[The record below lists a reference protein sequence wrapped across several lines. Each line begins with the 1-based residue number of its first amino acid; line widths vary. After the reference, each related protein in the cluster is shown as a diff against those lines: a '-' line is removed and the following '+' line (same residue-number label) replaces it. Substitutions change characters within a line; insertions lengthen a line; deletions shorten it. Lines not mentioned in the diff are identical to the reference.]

1 MLYSLRRRSY
11 LTSVRNICEAV
22 LKSLFWTPNR
32 LKKLLK
38 VCFEISF
45 HPDW

>member
-1 MLYSLRRRSY
+1 MLYSLRRRSN
-11 LTSVRNICEAV
+11 LMSVSNICEAV
-22 LKSLFWTPNR
+22 LRSLFWTPNG